1 MKKPSISLVIPV
13 YNEEGNI
20 SPFFQELKKWV
31 PSQYNPEYIFVDDGS
46 YDNTLNEIKKLSKKH
61 ESIKYLSFTRNF
73 GHQYALKAGIDHAKG
88 KAVISLDGDFQH
100 PPHIIPLM
108 IEKWAKGNYKI
119 VYTERT
125 NGGNLSWFKKHTSR
139 LFYKLINSMSESQI
153 GLGRADF
160 RLLDRKVVDLIIK
173 STESTLFLRGLVA
186 WTGHK
191 NICIPYE
198 QDVRVWGKSK
208 YTYSKMLKLAVDAIT
223 SFTTFPLRIASIVGL
238 VMSISSGLY
247 GLYAII
253 TWISNREVILGW
265 SSVIVSIL
273 FIGGIQ
279 LLILG
284 IVGEYIGKIFLETKN
299 RPLYLIGES
308 KL

>member
-1 MKKPSISLVIPV
+1 MKKPIISIVIPV

-20 SPFFQELKKWV
+20 APFFVELKKWV
-31 PSQYNPEYIFVDDGS
+31 PKSHPAEYIFIDDGS
-46 YDNTLNEIKKLSKKH
+46 TDKTLTQIKKLSKKH
-61 ESIKYLSFTRNF
+61 PEIKYLSFTRNF
-73 GHQYALKAGIDHAKG
+73 GHQYALKAGLDYAQG

-100 PPHIIPLM
+100 PPSIIPIM
-108 IEKWAKGNYKI
+108 IEKWSKGDYKI
-119 VYTERT
+119 VYTERV
-125 NGGNLSWFKKHTSR
+125 NGGNLGWLKKNTSK
-139 LFYKLINSMSESQI
+139 LFYKLINSMSDSQI

-160 RLLDRKVVDLIIK
+160 RLLDRQVVDLIIK

-198 QDVRVWGKSK
+198 QDVRIWGKSK
-208 YTYSKMLKLAVDAIT
+208 YTYSKMIKLAVDAIT

-247 GLYAII
+247 GLYAIM